1 MDQGLVIHAPHLGD
15 SISPLS
21 ENLLAGDQQD
31 RLRNLATLLQYRRG
45 QTIYSQGEETRYIYF
60 ISSGIVRVFRS
71 GVRGKRQII
80 SFRAPGDLCGLP
92 ETGLYVNSAEA
103 VSAARIY
110 RISWQLFHHLM
121 LSTPHLQQILLRK
134 VAADF
139 HQAQSLIMIL
149 GQVNILHRVAAF
161 LVNMMASTQ
170 FFDSQQSLLYLPM
183 NRCDVADY
191 LGTCSETAG
200 RAFTKLENMEIIR
213 RVTARRIKI
222 IDEGRLRLMQ
232 RGPRRGNRG
241 IGPPGLLEPDV
252 RPLTQKITSDGGAYL
267 GRS

>member
-15 SISPLS
+15 SVSPLS

-45 QTIYSQGEETRYIYF
+45 QTIYSQGEETRYVHF

-71 GVRGKRQII
+71 GARGKRQII

-110 RISWQLFHHLM
+110 RLSWPLFHQLM
-121 LSTPHLQQILLRK
+121 LTTPHLQQILLRK
-134 VAADF
+134 VTADF
-139 HQAQSLIMIL
+139 HQAQSHIMIL
-149 GQVNILHRVAAF
+149 GQVNVLHRVAAF
-161 LVNMMASTQ
+161 LVNMMVSTQ

-183 NRCDVADY
+183 NRFDVADY
-191 LGTCSETAG
+191 LGTCSETTG
-200 RAFTKLENMEIIR
+200 RALTKLQNMGIIR
-213 RVTARRIKI
+213 RVTPRRIKI
-222 IDEGRLRLMQ
+222 IDAGRLRLMQ
-232 RGPRRGNRG
+232 RGPRRGNRE
-241 IGPPGLLEPDV
+241 IGPLGALESNV
-252 RPLTQKITSDGGAYL
+252 RTLPQKTISDGAAYF